1 MIQNTMFNIQSPS
14 VQQTASMNTSK
25 TEATPA
31 KSLRQFGDYLA
42 DALNQVNQ
50 QEINSQEMSNK
61 FLTGQVDVDQV
72 MIASQEALL
81 SLQFTTQIRNKA
93 IEAYQEIM
101 RTQL

>member
-14 VQQTASMNTSK
+14 VQQTATMNNSK
-25 TEATPA
+25 TGATPA
-31 KSLRQFGDYLA
+31 ESLRQFGDYLG

>member
-14 VQQTASMNTSK
+14 VQQAASLNNSK

-31 KSLRQFGDYLA
+31 ESLRQFGDYLA
-42 DALNQVNQ
+42 DALNEVNA
-50 QEINSQEMSNK
+50 QEINSQEMSKK

>member
-14 VQQTASMNTSK
+14 VQQAASLNNSK
-25 TEATPA
+25 TQETPA
-31 KSLRQFGDYLA
+31 ESLRQFGAYLE

-61 FLTGQVDVDQV
+61 FLIGQVDVDQV

>member
-14 VQQTASMNTSK
+14 VQQTASLNNSK
-25 TEATPA
+25 TDATPA
-31 KSLRQFGDYLA
+31 ESLRQFGDYLA
-42 DALNQVNQ
+42 DALNEVNE

-81 SLQFTTQIRNKA
+81 SLQFTTQVRNKA

>member
-14 VQQTASMNTSK
+14 VQQAASINTSK

-31 KSLRQFGDYLA
+31 ESLHQFGDYLA

>member
-1 MIQNTMFNIQSPS
+1 MIQNTMFNIESPS
-14 VQQTASMNTSK
+14 VQQTPSVSNLK
-25 TEATPA
+25 TQTTPA
-31 KSLRQFGDYLA
+31 ESLRQFGDYLA